1 MLANISK
8 LSTPKKVLPCV
19 VLITNMRN
27 LVLLLVL
34 SIFEAINCNVEITVL
49 HTNDIHS
56 HFEEMT
62 ARSGEKYGGKARRK
76 TMVRFSYIYDKYHF
90 GGKK

>member
-1 MLANISK
+1 M
-8 LSTPKKVLPCV
+8 
-19 VLITNMRN
+19 
-27 LVLLLVL
+27 LLLVL
-34 SIFEAINCNVEITVL
+34 SIFEAINCNVEITIL

-62 ARSGEKYGGKARRK
+62 ARSGEKYGGIARRK